1 MHWAFIKFKN
11 CSLKDTITKMT
22 NVTDWKKVFTIHISD
37 RGLDS
42 RIRKECHKSMK
53 RKTHKA
59 QLERHA
65 GKYMSGQQSHA
76 KVPITGHRGNATSS
90 HNDAALPAQQTG
102 SNGDGQ
108 RTIRTKVELR
118 KPTHIASEALSGR
131 TAYNFRRFLIKLNTS
146 HPVTDQ
152 STLQVLFPR

>member
-11 CSLKDTITKMT
+11 CSLKDTTTKMT
-22 NVTDWKKVFTIHISD
+22 TVTDWKKVFTTHISD

-42 RIRKECHKSMK
+42 RTHKECHKSMK
-53 RKTHKA
+53 TKTHKS

-65 GKYMSGQQSHA
+65 GKYMNGQRSHA
-76 KVPITGHRGNATSS
+76 NVPITGHRGNANYS

-108 RTIRTKVELR
+108 YMIRRKVQLR
-118 KPTHIASEALSGR
+118 KPTHTASDALRGR
-131 TAYNFRRFLIKLNTS
+131 TTYNCRRFLIKPNIS
-146 HPVTDQ
+146 HAVTDDP
-152 STLQVLFPR
+152 TLRALFPR